1 MRSSSANQP
10 LENFYGNS
18 NRRKTWATRTNLVSS
33 EGKVVKER
41 NGDLSLSLAFV
52 RVSNHLRRISIVN
65 FYIAAKL
72 RLNAW
77 PSRDKKSRLAN
88 PTIKY
93 PMDVPD
99 FELYIYIFANHFP
112 RIAKCLSES
121 ESKISSWN
129 LVKKETILPAE
140 QPRLESEN
148 DACKMGVSLLA
159 GERKKTKLSSSC
171 VSTLLVSLGTCRN
184 DT

>member
-52 RVSNHLRRISIVN
+52 RVSNPLRRISIVN

-99 FELYIYIFANHFP
+99 FELYIYICQSLP
-112 RIAKCLSES
+112 SKCLSES

-129 LVKKETILPAE
+129 LIKKETILPAE

>member
-41 NGDLSLSLAFV
+41 RSLSLSLAFV
-52 RVSNHLRRISIVN
+52 RVSNPLRRISIVN

-93 PMDVPD
+93 PMDV
-99 FELYIYIFANHFP
+99 FELYIYISANHFP